1 MGGKGVHLVE
11 RNAKMGIVEGN
22 LKEHVV
28 QPCQLPALCLGSA
41 LGATGVIDTL
51 PQSINQHK
59 LPYAIKHCGT
69 WLPDLE
75 ARMVAAA
82 LDAAARTTSPEEGG
96 KAWGIVQL
104 SGPGHYIKTA
114 TQLRSNKHRPLVGWP
129 DEARI
134 LYGVYDWEYY
144 EVARLE
150 VRMRQQP
157 KRPYMQIV
165 GYRGSFAKFVG
176 SALGLMLNR
185 GIAPDR
191 GDDAILERFYGVGGI
206 VDETN
211 EKHRAAAS
219 AALRRNPDIH
229 SFFRKSLTAAML

>member
-1 MGGKGVHLVE
+1 
-11 RNAKMGIVEGN
+11 
-22 LKEHVV
+22 
-28 QPCQLPALCLGSA
+28 
-41 LGATGVIDTL
+41 
-51 PQSINQHK
+51 
-59 LPYAIKHCGT
+59 
-69 WLPDLE
+69 
-75 ARMVAAA
+75 MVAAA
-82 LDAAARTTSPEEGG
+82 LDAAARTTSPEDGG

-114 TQLRSNKHRPLVGWP
+114 MQLRSNKHRPLVGWP

-134 LYGVYDWEYY
+134 WYGAYDWKYY

-150 VRMRQQP
+150 VRIRQ
-157 KRPYMQIV
+157 RPQKPYLQIA

-191 GDDAILERFYGVGGI
+191 GDDDVLERFYSVGGI

-211 EKHRAAAS
+211 AKHCAAAS
-219 AALRRNPDIH
+219 AALRRNPEIYP
-229 SFFRKSLTAAML
+229 FFRRIVTAAML